1 MWQNMKTTIMM
12 EEKINYFMKNF
23 LNEFKEFAL
32 KGSVID
38 LAVGVLI
45 GGAFQGI
52 IKSLTNDIISPIIG
66 IFANRD
72 FSDLNLNVF
81 GATIKYGSFI
91 TAIIN
96 FLIMAFLIF
105 LLVKGMNKLNDFGKR
120 NKIEESIKITTKM
133 CPFCCSDIDIKAS
146 RCPHCTSKLKEIEDM

>member
-1 MWQNMKTTIMM
+1 MK
-12 EEKINYFMKNF
+12 KF

-45 GGAFQGI
+45 GGASQSI
-52 IKSLTNDIISPIIG
+52 VKSLTNDIISPIIG
-66 IFANRD
+66 IFANKD
-72 FSDLNLNVF
+72 FSDLTLQLF

-105 LLVKGMNKLNDFGKR
+105 LLIKGMNKLSNFSRK
-120 NKIEESIKITTKM
+120 NKAEEIKIPTTKK
-133 CPFCCSDIDIKAS
+133 CRFCCSEIDINAV
-146 RCPHCTSKLKEIEDM
+146 RCPNCTSILEED